1 MNVFLPFKRETNVV
15 LDEIELYFNGNFIYD
30 SYTNFY
36 KHKVDI
42 INIHWPESIFGFSIP
57 SIEQLCDLEES
68 LIEWKKTKK
77 IVYTIHNNEP
87 HIHINKNNKILYEL
101 IIKYADALIHLGKFS
116 LTEFK
121 KNYPNSIN
129 KKMTIISH
137 PAYTLFE
144 NNITKNEAR
153 NILKIPLHK
162 KVILVFGSVRTNEE
176 ASLIFNAFNKVKTN
190 DKFLLISNFNV
201 YKPLP
206 KNLIQRV
213 KKYINTKLE
222 RLKHILRRNTLINY
236 DFVLNNKVQV
246 YLNAADVIFIARKK
260 ILNSGNVFL
269 GYSFKKI
276 VVGPDVGNVGEYLK
290 AANNPVFNPQ
300 KIQSIANALEEGLNY
315 NKDKGDSN
323 FQFVNDNYHPSK
335 IASLYNEFFTELIYN
350 H

>member
-1 MNVFLPFKRETNVV
+1 MNVFLPFKRDANIV
-15 LDEIELYFNGNFIYD
+15 LDEIEHHFNGNFIYD
-30 SYTNFY
+30 SYSNFN

-57 SIEQLCDLEES
+57 TDKQLDDLEKNFM
-68 LIEWKKTKK
+68 EWKKTKK
-77 IVYTIHNNEP
+77 IVYTRHDAEP
-87 HIHINKNNKILYEL
+87 HVHTNKNNKLLYEL
-101 IIKYADALIHLGKFS
+101 VIKYADAIIHLGKYS

-121 KNYPNSIN
+121 KKYPNYLN

-144 NNITKNEAR
+144 NNSTKNEAR

-176 ASLIFNAFNKVKTN
+176 AGLIFNAFNQVKN
-190 DKFLLISNFNV
+190 NNKFLLISNFNV

-213 KKYINTKLE
+213 KKYINSKLE
-222 RLKHILRRNTLINY
+222 HLNHFLKRNTLINY
-236 DFVLNNKVQV
+236 GFVSNNKVQV
-246 YLNAADVIFIARKK
+246 YLNAADVIFVARKK

-276 VVGPDVGNVGEYLK
+276 VVGPDIGNVSEYLK
-290 AANNPVFNPQ
+290 VVNNPFFNPLNV
-300 KIQSIANALEEGLNY
+300 QSVSNALDKGLNY
-315 NKDKGDSN
+315 SKEKGDSN
-323 FQFVNDNYHPSK
+323 YQFVHDNYHPSK
-335 IASLYNEFFTELIYN
+335 IASLYYDFFTELISNY
-350 H
+350 